1 MTSIKKFHKTTVAPL
16 SFFECTIKSVQ
27 KKVKTDPELIQGP
40 KISTNK
46 TKNLKKSV
54 LGLICKILPRDRLLD
69 LKSSSS
75 SSSSSSIFI
84 IIIII
89 IITIIIIIAD
99 SPGSCVCHQWVHS
112 RILLICVYPVK
123 KSQ

>member
-75 SSSSSSIFI
+75 SSSSSIF
-84 IIIII
+84 IIII